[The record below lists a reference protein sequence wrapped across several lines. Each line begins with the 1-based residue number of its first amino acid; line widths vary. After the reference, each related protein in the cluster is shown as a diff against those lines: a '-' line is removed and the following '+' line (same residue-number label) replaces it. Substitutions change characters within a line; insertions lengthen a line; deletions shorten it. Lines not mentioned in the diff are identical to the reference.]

1 MVDLSLQARG
11 VKRLREGTEEEELW
25 DEMVHL
31 VRRGQRLQGKYA
43 RLSLPRSEDK
53 VGQVLEEHNT
63 CGLEMRKLHS
73 KVGELAARRGRKE
86 REDTCSACRYT
97 FSSSQK
103 R

>member
-1 MVDLSLQARG
+1 
-11 VKRLREGTEEEELW
+11 
-25 DEMVHL
+25 MVHL

-86 REDTCSACRYT
+86 DTCSACRYT